1 MAVITKA
8 ERSEPMKRPRW
19 WATIA
24 LIIPLLLAMAS
35 MAEEKA
41 SAPKHDG
48 ICDVCGRCDCV
59 RKVCMPTMIEKTI
72 TKVCWG
78 YTCEEFCIPGPS
90 VCCGKQ
96 CQHDECGS
104 WWHFL
109 WKPTCAEVRTK
120 HVPVKHEVKRKVPK
134 VEWKIEERCAACRVS
149 EPPDPDCGVEDR

>member
-1 MAVITKA
+1 
-8 ERSEPMKRPRW
+8 MKRARW

-59 RKVCMPTMIEKTI
+59 RKVCMPTMTEKTI